1 VALLAQIQNDVR
13 AALKAGERERA
24 QALRM
29 LANALQ
35 NAHKDARG
43 RTVDE
48 VEILRRERKRR
59 LEAAEAYER
68 AGDSERARAE
78 RAEAELIDG
87 YLPQPLATEEL
98 VRIVDEAIAETGAS
112 EPRDVGKVM
121 AAVMP
126 RVRGRADGAEVSR
139 LVKERLAA

>member
-1 VALLAQIQNDVR
+1 LLAQIQNDVR

-87 YLPQPLATEEL
+87 YLPQPLAAEEL

>member
-1 VALLAQIQNDVR
+1 LLAQIQNDVR

>member
-1 VALLAQIQNDVR
+1 MALLAQIQNDVR

-98 VRIVDEAIAETGAS
+98 ARIVDEAIAETGAS

>member
-87 YLPQPLATEEL
+87 YLPQPLAAEEL

>member
-1 VALLAQIQNDVR
+1 MLAQIQNDVR

-59 LEAAEAYER
+59 LEAAEAYEL

-78 RAEAELIDG
+78 RAEAQLIDG
-87 YLPQPLATEEL
+87 YLPQPLAAEEL
-98 VRIVDEAIAETGAS
+98 VRFVDEAIAETGAS

>member
-1 VALLAQIQNDVR
+1 MLAQIQADVR

-78 RAEAELIDG
+78 RAEAQLIDG
-87 YLPQPLATEEL
+87 YLPQPLAAEEL
-98 VRIVDEAIAETGAS
+98 ARIVDEAIAETGAS
-112 EPRDVGKVM
+112 EARDVGKVM

>member
-1 VALLAQIQNDVR
+1 LLAQIQNDVR

-98 VRIVDEAIAETGAS
+98 ARIVDEAIAETGAS

>member
-1 VALLAQIQNDVR
+1 MLAQIQNDVR

-87 YLPQPLATEEL
+87 YLPQPLAAEEL

>member
-1 VALLAQIQNDVR
+1 MLAQIQNDVR

>member
-1 VALLAQIQNDVR
+1 MALLAQIQNDVR

-87 YLPQPLATEEL
+87 YLPQPLAAEEL

>member
-1 VALLAQIQNDVR
+1 MLAQIQNDVR

-48 VEILRRERKRR
+48 IEILRRERKRR

-98 VRIVDEAIAETGAS
+98 ARIVDEAIAETGAS